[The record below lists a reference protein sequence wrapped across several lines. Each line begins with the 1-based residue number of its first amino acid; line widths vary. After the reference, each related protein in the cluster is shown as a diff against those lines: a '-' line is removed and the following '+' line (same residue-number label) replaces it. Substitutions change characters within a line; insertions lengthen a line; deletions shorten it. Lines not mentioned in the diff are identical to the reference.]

1 MALRV
6 TNNNDTEIDGGG
18 KRAAPYPKRAS
29 NGRTKWGGG
38 GSGDFLVSPLICD

>member
-38 GSGDFLVSPLICD
+38 GAETFLSPP